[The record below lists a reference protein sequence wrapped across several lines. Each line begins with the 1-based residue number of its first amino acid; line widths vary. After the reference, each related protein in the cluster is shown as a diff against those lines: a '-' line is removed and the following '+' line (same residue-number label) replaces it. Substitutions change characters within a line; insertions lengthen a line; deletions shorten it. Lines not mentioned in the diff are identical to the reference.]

1 MSRRRRFPNL
11 IWIVLGILAA
21 GLLLLVFNHDAGSI
35 FGLGNDQFA
44 SLLTAGLLVTTLSAG
59 IVAARPS
66 FGEVTRNIAGWLVII
81 LVLLTGY
88 LYRYEL
94 QDFGSRLTAGLIP
107 GSPLSVT
114 DSEGNVTVTVEKLGN
129 GHFEA
134 RAMIDAKPVRVM
146 IDTGA
151 STTVLTVEDA
161 RAVGIDVEALR
172 FAVPVSTANGV
183 TEAARA
189 RVQSIT
195 IGAIER
201 GPLPILV
208 AQPGSLTQSLLG
220 MNFMGTLSGYDV
232 RGDRMVLRD

>member
-1 MSRRRRFPNL
+1 MRRPPQL
-11 IWIVLGILAA
+11 LWIALGVLAV
-21 GLLLLVFNHDAGSI
+21 GLLLLVVNNDAGTT
-35 FGLGNDQFA
+35 FGLANDQFA
-44 SLLTAGLLVTTLSAG
+44 NVLTAGLLVTVISAG
-59 IVAARPS
+59 IVASRPS
-66 FGEVTRNIAGWLVII
+66 FGEVTRNIAAWLFI
-81 LVLLTGY
+81 LLALMSGY
-88 LYRYEL
+88 IYRYEL
-94 QDFGSRLTAGLIP
+94 QDIASRLSAGLVP

-114 DSEGNVTVTVEKLGN
+114 DSEGNVTVTVEKAGN

-134 RAMIDAKPVRVM
+134 RAAVDGTPIRVM

-161 RAVGIDVEALR
+161 RTVGIDVEALN

-183 TEAARA
+183 TVAARA
-189 RVQSIT
+189 RAQT
-195 IGAIER
+195 IAVGTIER

-208 AQPGSLTQSLLG
+208 AQPGALSQSLLG

>member
-1 MSRRRRFPNL
+1 MRRRPPQFL
-11 IWIVLGILAA
+11 WIILGVIAA

-35 FGLGNDQFA
+35 FGLENDQFA
-44 SLLTAGLLVTTLSAG
+44 SMLTAGLLVTTLSAG
-59 IVAARPS
+59 MVAARPS
-66 FGEVTRNIAGWLVII
+66 LGEVTRNIAAWAVII
-81 LVLLTGY
+81 LVMLTGY

-94 QDFGSRLTAGLIP
+94 QDFASRLSAGLIP

-114 DSEGNVTVTVEKLGN
+114 DSEGNVAVTVEKLGN

-134 RAMIDAKPVRVM
+134 RALINEKPVRVM

-183 TEAARA
+183 TEAAHA
-189 RVQSIT
+189 RVQSVT
-195 IGAIER
+195 IGAITR
-201 GPLPILV
+201 GPMPILV
-208 AQPGSLTQSLLG
+208 AQPGSLRQSLLG

>member
-1 MSRRRRFPNL
+1 M
-11 IWIVLGILAA
+11 AA
-21 GLLLLVFNHDAGSI
+21 GLLLLVLNHDAGTT
-35 FGLGNDQFA
+35 FGLENDRFA
-44 SLLTAGLLVTTLSAG
+44 DLLKAGLMVTVLSVG
-59 IVAARPS
+59 VVASRQS
-66 FGEVTRNIAGWLVII
+66 FGEVARNVAAWLFII
-81 LVLLTGY
+81 LVLITGY

-94 QDFGSRLTAGLIP
+94 QDVASRLSAGLVP

-114 DSEGNVTVTVEKLGN
+114 DGEGHVTVTVEKAGN

-134 RAMIDAKPVRVM
+134 RASVDGTPIRVM

-161 RAVGIDVEALR
+161 RTIGLDVEALN

-183 TEAARA
+183 TVAARA
-189 RVQSIT
+189 RAQT
-195 IGAIER
+195 IAVGTIER

-208 AQPGSLTQSLLG
+208 AQPGALTQSLLG

-232 RGDRMVLRD
+232 RGDRMVLRN